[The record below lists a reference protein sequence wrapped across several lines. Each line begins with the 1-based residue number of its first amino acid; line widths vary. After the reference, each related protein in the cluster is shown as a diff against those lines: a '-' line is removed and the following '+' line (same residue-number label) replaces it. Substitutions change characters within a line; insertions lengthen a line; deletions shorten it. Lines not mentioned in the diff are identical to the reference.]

1 MRLYDEKG
9 KFIGG
14 VMDSEYEY
22 IKDAI
27 MPAAIEV
34 HVPKAYVPASGYRV
48 MVFGSLL
55 SIICIILSLILSGHT
70 AEGAGGFRG
79 LLYSGGFFFYDKA
92 FCIPIVA
99 VVQLIA
105 AMLLLREGV
114 WFRVAFGFRL
124 FCVLLF
130 AIPMSNLTE
139 SFAPYP
145 AIMEFFAVVAT
156 VVAFVRK
163 TKMKPVGYRSLYNA
177 TGLCVSKVMFSAFAL
192 QYWYS
197 TADAHILMA
206 YILLF
211 LYFCIE
217 LCIVYGYAQYNQKGQ
232 MR

>member
-14 VMDSEYEY
+14 VKDSEYEY

-55 SIICIILSLILSGHT
+55 SIICIILSLVLSGHT
-70 AEGAGGFRG
+70 AECAGSFRG
-79 LLYSGGFFFYDKA
+79 LLYAGGFFFYDKA

-105 AMLLLREGV
+105 TMLLLHEGV
-114 WFRVAFGFRL
+114 WFWVAFGLRL
-124 FCVLLF
+124 SCVFLF
-130 AIPMSNLTE
+130 AIPMSDLTE

-156 VVAFVRK
+156 VMAFARK
-163 TKMKPVGYRSLYNA
+163 TKKKPVGYRSLFNA
-177 TGLCVSKVMFSAFAL
+177 IGLCVSKVMFSAIAMR
-192 QYWYS
+192 YWYS
-197 TADAHILMA
+197 TADANIPMA

-217 LCIVYGYAQYNQKGQ
+217 LSIVYGYAQYNQKGQ

>member
-27 MPAAIEV
+27 MPVGIEV

-55 SIICIILSLILSGHT
+55 SVICLILSLILSGHT
-70 AEGAGGFRG
+70 AEGAGSFRG
-79 LLYSGGFFFYDKA
+79 LLYTGGFFFYDKA

-105 AMLLLREGV
+105 TMLLLHEGV
-114 WFRVAFGFRL
+114 LFWVAFGLRL
-124 FCVLLF
+124 SCVFLF
-130 AIPMSNLTE
+130 AIPRSDLTE

-145 AIMEFFAVVAT
+145 AIMEFFAVGVTAI
-156 VVAFVRK
+156 AFARK
-163 TKMKPVGYRSLYNA
+163 TKLKLGGYYGLPSTA
-177 TGLCVSKVMFSAFAL
+177 GLCVSKVVFSAVAMR
-192 QYWYS
+192 YWYS
-197 TADAHILMA
+197 TVDDRILVA
-206 YILLF
+206 YLLLF
-211 LYFCIE
+211 LYSCME
-217 LCIVYGYAQYNQKGQ
+217 LCVFYLVTHKLIEEGK
-232 MR
+232 